1 MKTFESLSPDKKE
14 RLLKLPV
21 YVSFLA
27 ANEEMDAQ
35 ERKEALELTHVK
47 SYAAHPLV
55 RNFYKEAEKVFSQNV
70 EALDRQLPRDR
81 QEREVA
87 IGNELKKLREII
99 NELDEQYASAL
110 NESIRSY
117 NEYVSKAHRSFVE
130 SFLFP
135 YPINGI
141 TD

>member
-1 MKTFESLSPDKKE
+1 TPEKKE
-14 RLLKLPV
+14 RLLKLPA

-27 ANEEMDAQ
+27 ANEEMDER
-35 ERKEALELTHVK
+35 ERKEALELTHIK

-70 EALDRQLPRDR
+70 ETLDRQLPHDR
-81 QEREVA
+81 REREEA
-87 IGNELKKLREII
+87 IADELKKIRRII
-99 NELDEQYASAL
+99 NELDEQYATAL

-117 NEYVSKAHRSFVE
+117 NEYVSKAHRH
-130 SFLFP
+130 FLEYFLLPFP
-135 YPINGI
+135 LKGV